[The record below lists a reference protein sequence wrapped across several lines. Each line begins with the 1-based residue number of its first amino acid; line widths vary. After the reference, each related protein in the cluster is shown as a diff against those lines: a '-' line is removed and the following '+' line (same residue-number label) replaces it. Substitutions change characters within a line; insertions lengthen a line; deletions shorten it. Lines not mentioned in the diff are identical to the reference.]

1 MPPELAFG
9 PRSRF
14 AEGVEAHE
22 GMPRLLPVGLRT
34 LTDLSS

>member
-1 MPPELAFG
+1 MPTGLAFG
-9 PRSRF
+9 ARARF

-22 GMPRLLPVGLRT
+22 GVPRLLPVGLRT